1 MGHRLTET
9 ELERIEAF
17 AKTPKHAREPD
28 MLLPKDADHE
38 NGREGE

>member
-1 MGHRLTET
+1 MGHKLTER

-28 MLLPKDADHE
+28 MLLPNDDHE
-38 NGREGE
+38 NGPEGE